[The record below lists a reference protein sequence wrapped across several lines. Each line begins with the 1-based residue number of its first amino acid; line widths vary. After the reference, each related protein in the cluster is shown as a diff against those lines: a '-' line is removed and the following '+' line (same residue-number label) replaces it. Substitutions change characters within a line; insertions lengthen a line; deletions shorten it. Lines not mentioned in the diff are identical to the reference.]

1 MYKPSQISSALAFT
15 GGRLLILSS
24 ERSWKSLIAS
34 EISRMIDNCHQYLT
48 LKFKAIFCISWA
60 VLYATCSVLV
70 ICTSSMVVQ
79 NYCARARHS
88 NVTRPTHHS
97 NMEVNHSKT
106 GALPWK
112 FAGAGTLWDCHDCCD
127 YCTVIPDSGDTTSEL
142 TSQMMHVQLSCVTF
156 QDTYG
161 IFAIIMQQGGPFY
174 YDINTM
180 YHCSHR

>member
-34 EISRMIDNCHQYLT
+34 EISKMIDSCHQYLT

-60 VLYATCSVLV
+60 VLYVTWSVLV

-106 GALPWK
+106 GALPVKVCWCC
-112 FAGAGTLWDCHDCCD
+112 GTLWDWHDWCD
-127 YCTVIPDSGDTTSEL
+127 YCTVVYLIRGDTTSEL
-142 TSQMMHVQLSCVTF
+142 TLQMVTF

-161 IFAIIMQQGGPFY
+161 IFAICNRMWGGPFY
-174 YDINTM
+174 NDINTM
-180 YHCSHR
+180 YHCSHW